1 MARKVLILDTSILCV
16 WLQIPGM
23 DTIVKDGEPMVTYE
37 DVVSYISDEVKRNT
51 RIVLP
56 IASIIECGNHITQI
70 KHRKDLSDYVNR
82 FADFID
88 KAIDGVEPW
97 DIFTNQNVLFGNDNM
112 KTLVDNW
119 RQLALSGI
127 SMGDA
132 SIIQVAYHYDKNGCT
147 TEIFT
152 GDSGLKAYQPAP
164 KPQILPRNGNRR

>member
-23 DTIVKDGEPMVTYE
+23 DSIEKEGEPAITYG
-37 DVVSYISDEVKRNT
+37 DVESKIALEVENSA

-56 IASIIECGNHITQI
+56 LASIIECGNHITQI
-70 KHRKDLSDYVNR
+70 KSRKDTRVYVNR

-88 KAIDGVEPW
+88 KALEGTEPW
-97 DIFTNQNVLFGNDNM
+97 DIFTNQQALFENIKM
-112 KTLVDNW
+112 KELVDKW

-132 SIIQVAYHYDKNGCT
+132 SIIQVAEFYDAHGYT

-152 GDSGLKAYQPAP
+152 GDTGLKAYQPAP
-164 KPQILPRNGNRR
+164 KPQILPRNKNRR